1 MKTKQTQL
9 CAANS
14 GSPCEYA
21 AADKKK
27 KVYSEKE
34 VGINCNKQYHFKII
48 A

>member
-9 CAANS
+9 YAANS
-14 GSPCEYA
+14 GSPCDYA
-21 AADKKK
+21 AADKK